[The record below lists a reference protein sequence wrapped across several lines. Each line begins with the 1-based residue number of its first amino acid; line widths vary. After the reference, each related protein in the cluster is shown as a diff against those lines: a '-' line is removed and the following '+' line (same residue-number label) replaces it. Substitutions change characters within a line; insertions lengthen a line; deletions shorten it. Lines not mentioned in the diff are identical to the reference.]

1 MELQQKLVL
10 RSIFIFAITLGFV
23 AFGTYLLFRYN
34 TIELYNKK
42 LHERANLAAD
52 YYLEKDELSEKRY
65 KEIDKRY
72 RKITNET
79 IRLYHFDTKT
89 VYVNDSLDFVIS
101 KNRLQAIAK
110 HGTQTFTE
118 NGRQF
123 LGLFY
128 KDNEGDFIII
138 ASGIDT
144 IGRQQLMTLRWMLGA
159 FCAFGVSIHFFMTY
173 LLAKRTFRPFASLI
187 ESVNAI
193 RPNNLGMRLDVPPGR
208 NNEQKKLINA
218 FNYFLERIESSMGIQ
233 QHFLKH
239 VSHELKTPLTVLI
252 GDIEIAL
259 RQDRSNLKY
268 KEILASLKN
277 EALHLKSILDSL
289 LMLSSLEI
297 PENQQMKQLRVDEV
311 LWDILDK
318 KKIEYPETMVSIV
331 FKSVED
337 LQQLLLVKGNRDL
350 LFVAF
355 SNLIDNAIKFS
366 NSAPITVTAESV
378 SQKLVISV
386 IDKGIGMSPNEQVN
400 IFKLFYRN
408 STHMNIGGHGIGL
421 YLTKQILDMHH
432 VDLHLDSVPGH
443 GTTFKLSFPA
453 QF

>member
-1 MELQQKLVL
+1 
-10 RSIFIFAITLGFV
+10 
-23 AFGTYLLFRYN
+23 
-34 TIELYNKK
+34 
-42 LHERANLAAD
+42 
-52 YYLEKDELSEKRY
+52 
-65 KEIDKRY
+65 
-72 RKITNET
+72 
-79 IRLYHFDTKT
+79 
-89 VYVNDSLDFVIS
+89 
-101 KNRLQAIAK
+101 
-110 HGTQTFTE
+110 
-118 NGRQF
+118 
-123 LGLFY
+123 
-128 KDNEGDFIII
+128 
-138 ASGIDT
+138 
-144 IGRQQLMTLRWMLGA
+144 
-159 FCAFGVSIHFFMTY
+159 
-173 LLAKRTFRPFASLI
+173 
-187 ESVNAI
+187 
-193 RPNNLGMRLDVPPGR
+193 
-208 NNEQKKLINA
+208 
-218 FNYFLERIESSMGIQ
+218 MGIQ

-259 RQDRSNLKY
+259 HQDRSNLKY